1 MKLWSKFILWL
12 GLTQFDDSEE
22 EEPDEKFRINE
33 RKDPNIWTKN
43 KYKVQ

>member
-12 GLTQFDDSEE
+12 GITQYEQQEMDEE
-22 EEPDEKFRINE
+22 MDNFRINE

-43 KYKVQ
+43 KYKIH